1 MLTEN
6 SLEKFLLTDS
16 KPENC
21 KWKVY
26 HDCIKQL
33 RHGGGYEGLKY
44 HDDVDPVQ
52 DTLLGRT
59 RKQKEAVNQR
69 KDENIYENSNE
80 KLCGFGIEL
89 FTALSENTFSE
100 EDKKVIENSRNLTD
114 YLTFHQKMVAHTFGS
129 FLKSVRELPVRSVA
143 DIDDDE
149 LRIEF
154 KIFCVRLG
162 QIEKKQ
168 DWKSSRDFIK
178 HFLSTKHKLYEG
190 IEIILHI
197 TTCAAVKLSTESV
210 LESKVSIFERHF
222 HKGRPLKEP
231 QMVAEMEVATNGP
244 ILVEADKILMSAM
257 KNYWKGSRWHF
268 VKKCDI
274 RDYGKD
280 SNVLQ
285 RLKKE
290 KSKLSFMVE

>member
-1 MLTEN
+1 M
-6 SLEKFLLTDS
+6 
-16 KPENC
+16 
-21 KWKVY
+21 
-26 HDCIKQL
+26 
-33 RHGGGYEGLKY
+33 
-44 HDDVDPVQ
+44 
-52 DTLLGRT
+52 
-59 RKQKEAVNQR
+59 RKLMKRCE
-69 KDENIYENSNE
+69 
-80 KLCGFGIEL
+80 FGIEL
-89 FTALSENTFSE
+89 YTALSENTFSE
-100 EDKKVIENSRNLTD
+100 EDKKVIKHSRNLTD
-114 YLTFHQKMVAHTFGS
+114 FLTFHEKIKEMGPVWFAAQTFRT

-149 LRIEF
+149 IRVEF
-154 KIFCVRLG
+154 KIFCARLG
-162 QIEKKQ
+162 QVEKKQ

-222 HKGRPLKEP
+222 HKGSPLKEP